1 MRQNSLLFQSV
12 AVVLLLCCAT
22 IAAAA
27 AHHNDNLE
35 AKISVLTEH
44 PIIGQPVMVKGQAD
58 DGTPPYTYSWNT
70 SDNQNATGKTATF
83 IAPLAAGPFTI
94 NLTVNDSSTP
104 TPQTVTVTK
113 NITVKNPPP
122 LKAKIVSVDP
132 DCPIIGQLFKV
143 RASADDGVPPYTYS
157 WNTSDN
163 QNATGKTA
171 TFIAPLVAGP
181 FTITLTVNDSNVTPQ
196 TVTVTKNIT
205 VKNPPQLKAEIDEIE
220 PEHPVVGQEIEAE
233 AKARGGIPPY
243 TFTWNTSDLQNAT
256 GKEVTFTAPLTAG
269 QFIINLTVNDSS
281 PIPQSVTVTKNI
293 TVKNPPSLKAWIDDI
308 DPECI
313 AVGKK
318 VEAEADVRGGTPP
331 YNFTWN
337 TSDGQV
343 KYGKEVTFTA
353 PSIAG
358 PFIIS
363 LNVTDSGLPTPQT
376 VTDSETVIVKTRCRK

>member
-44 PIIGQPVMVKGQAD
+44 PIIGQPIMVKGQAD

-83 IAPLAAGPFTI
+83 IAPLIAGPFTI
-94 NLTVNDSSTP
+94 NMTVNDSSTP

-122 LKAKIVSVDP
+122 
-132 DCPIIGQLFKV
+132 
-143 RASADDGVPPYTYS
+143 
-157 WNTSDN
+157 
-163 QNATGKTA
+163 
-171 TFIAPLVAGP
+171 
-181 FTITLTVNDSNVTPQ
+181 
-196 TVTVTKNIT
+196 
-205 VKNPPQLKAEIDEIE
+205 LKAEIDEIE

-281 PIPQSVTVTKNI
+281 PIPQTVTVTKNI
-293 TVKNPPSLKAWIDDI
+293 TVKNPPSLKAWIDDV

-313 AVGKK
+313 AVDKK